1 MNRLTI
7 VLLSCLVWGCV
18 RTAPPK
24 PPEPDVPVADTE
36 MGRYFQSFQKN
47 IGEALGKTAAEVDGL
62 DEATYR
68 DVFAKNLF
76 EAVTKSHS
84 ELSANDQALSD
95 SGYTPAKAKEM
106 LLRRQRECASGQ

>member
-1 MNRLTI
+1 MSRLAAA
-7 VLLSCLVWGCV
+7 LLLCLACGCV
-18 RTAPPK
+18 RTPDPVP
-24 PPEPDVPVADTE
+24 PPEPVADTE
-36 MGRYFQSFQKN
+36 MGRYFTAFRTN

-68 DVFAKNLF
+68 DVLAKHLF